1 MIESDYEM
9 CPTINGGRMVGGY
22 LL

>member
-9 CPTINGGRMVGGY
+9 CPTINGGWMVGGY